1 MCGLAGTI
9 NWCDDETLASMIAV
23 QAHRGPD
30 NSDTW
35 STKSKEGL
43 RVGLASCRLSIL
55 DLSSSG
61 HMPMTTEDGAVT
73 AVYNG
78 EVYNFPELRE
88 ELQQEGYTFKSN
100 CDTEVVLNMYH
111 RYGVD
116 CVKHLN
122 GMFALA
128 IWDDEKQHLFVAR
141 DHFGIK
147 PLYYTQ
153 LEGKFAFA
161 SEIKSFL
168 SLPGFKREI
177 DYSALDQYLSFL
189 WVPDPMTMLKNVYKL
204 EAGHYGLL
212 TSDGKFDVK
221 CYWDLEFPI
230 NDDIPKADPQEL
242 AGEIQSRFSS
252 VVKSQMVS
260 DVPLGAFLSAGLDS
274 SSILAC
280 MAQHT
285 SASINTYTI
294 TFPAKYR
301 KGENAM
307 DDPKVAERTAQH
319 FGCNH
324 HEIEVE
330 PDVSKLL
337 PELIW
342 HMDEPICDPALIM
355 AYLVSEAASKDVK
368 VMLSGVGGDELFGG
382 YRKYQ
387 AQRIAENYRKLPS
400 FLRKRVIEPLVD
412 ALPSMRGTPVKGQ
425 VRLAKK
431 LASTA
436 SLGPKDFFIANS
448 VYITEQQ
455 KSKLLTKD
463 TINATVGCNYAQRH
477 LERFDKVEHADMLSQ
492 MLYLDTKIFMP
503 SLNLTYNDKM
513 SMASSVEA
521 RVPFLDWQ
529 FAQWVA
535 NNVPSELKIFKN
547 STKHILREA
556 MKPWL
561 PSEVLTQRKSGF
573 SAPIDYWL
581 ANELKDFVD
590 EHLSEAQVRY
600 RGIFEPKEV
609 QRYISEQRSGR
620 RDWSMQI
627 WQFLTLELWMKA
639 YID

>member
-1 MCGLAGTI
+1 MCGFAGTI
-9 NWCDDETLASMIAV
+9 NWCDDDVLASMIAV

-30 NSDTW
+30 HSDTW
-35 STKSKEGL
+35 STKSKNGA
-43 RVGLASCRLSIL
+43 RIGLASCRLSIL

-61 HMPMTTEDGAVT
+61 HMPMTTEDGKIT
-73 AVYNG
+73 AIYNG
-78 EVYNFPELRE
+78 EVFNFPELRE
-88 ELQQEGYTFKSN
+88 NLIDLGYTFKSST
-100 CDTEVVLNMYH
+100 DTEIVLYMYQH
-111 RYGVD
+111 YGVD

-122 GMFALA
+122 GMFAFA

-147 PLYYTQ
+147 PFYYTQ
-153 LEGKFAFA
+153 VDNKFAFA

-168 SLPGFKREI
+168 ELPGFKREI
-177 DYSALDQYLSFL
+177 DYASLDQYLSFL
-189 WVPDPMTMLKNVYKL
+189 WVPDPKTMLKNVFKL
-204 EAGHYGLL
+204 EAGHYGIF
-212 TSDGKFDVK
+212 TPDGKFDIT
-221 CYWDLEFPI
+221 CYWDIEFPE
-230 NDDIPKADPQEL
+230 NKDIPKASPEEL
-242 AGEIQSRFSS
+242 TNEVRERFSE

-285 SASINTYTI
+285 SKSINTYTV

-301 KGENAM
+301 RGEIAM
-307 DDPKVAERTAQH
+307 DDPKVAERTAKH

-324 HEIEVE
+324 QEIEVE
-330 PDVSKLL
+330 PDVATLL

-387 AQRIAENYRKLPS
+387 AQKIADNYRKIPK

-412 ALPSMRGTPVKGQ
+412 AMPSMRGTPIKGH

-431 LASTA
+431 LTSSA
-436 SLGPKDFFIANS
+436 SLSPQDFFIANS
-448 VYITEQQ
+448 VYISEEQ
-455 KSKLLTKD
+455 KSTLLTQD
-463 TINATVGCNYAQRH
+463 TKNAAAGSHYAEKH
-477 LERFDKVEHADMLSQ
+477 LDRFSRVEHADMLSQ

-535 NNVPSELKIFKN
+535 DNVPTELKISN
-547 STKHILREA
+547 NTTKHILREA
-556 MKPWL
+556 MRPWL
-561 PSEVLTQRKSGF
+561 PEEVLTQRKSGF

-581 ANELKDFVD
+581 ANDLTDFVN
-590 EHLSEAQVRY
+590 EHLSEDQVKY

-609 QRYISEQRSGR
+609 KRYIAEHRSGR
-620 RDWSMQI
+620 KDWSMQI